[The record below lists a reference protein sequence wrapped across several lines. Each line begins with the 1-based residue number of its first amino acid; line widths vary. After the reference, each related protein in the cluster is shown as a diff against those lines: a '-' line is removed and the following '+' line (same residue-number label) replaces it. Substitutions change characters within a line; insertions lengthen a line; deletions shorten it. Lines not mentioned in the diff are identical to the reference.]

1 MKKMFQYF
9 YYNISNY
16 YMNYKAIWMYY
27 RAVIVS
33 VIASIVDMGS
43 MYGLNSSTN
52 LSEPLIIGLSSF
64 LGLLIQFFGQK
75 YWTFK
80 NSAQSNKELIK
91 QVLLFFGLEISI
103 IICVIIIYGK
113 IHAPVEEK
121 VKEWVKTHKENRI
134 TKYLFENK
142 DGERELSQLG
152 KIMLKN
158 LIVFFTFNLISYPIW
173 KYFIFTK

>member
-1 MKKMFQYF
+1 MKKMCQYF
-9 YYNISNY
+9 YYNIVNY
-16 YMNYKAIWMYY
+16 YMDYRAIWMYY

-33 VIASIVDMGS
+33 IIASIADMGS

-52 LSEPLIIGLSSF
+52 LSESLIIGLSSF
-64 LGLLIQFFGQK
+64 FGLLIQFFGQK

-80 NSAQSNKELIK
+80 NSAQNNKDLIR

-103 IICVIIIYGK
+103 IVCVIIVYGK
-113 IHAPVEEK
+113 IHEPVEK
-121 VKEWVKTHKENRI
+121 RVKEWAKTHKENRI
-134 TKYLFENK
+134 TKYLFETK

-173 KYFIFTK
+173 KYFIFAK